1 MSGIAGNL
9 DGWVDGWMDGWMDG
23 WTGGWTNKLMYKKLR
38 KVKGEFLISTQ
49 ITNIYGVSTCGART
63 ELELKEIY

>member
-1 MSGIAGNL
+1 MG
-9 DGWVDGWMDGWMDG
+9 GWMDGWMDGWMNG